1 MGRLTFDFQMPR
13 GPKSGRGDGAVTR
26 VVVIADLSGSPASD
40 SKLATV
46 RLTRIDVETFDEVL
60 RSLQP
65 RAAIPAAT
73 PDRESQVLTF
83 VSLEDFHPDALYAS
97 LDSIVE
103 LRRTRE
109 RLLNPATFAGEQAR
123 LLSDVA
129 PPSARGPVSTE
140 AEDDA
145 STLARLL
152 GGKPSA
158 TAAPAPAAAPA
169 RTSSLDP
176 MLRDLVA
183 PHIVRGPGAEQAQL
197 LDSVDAA
204 ISDEMRR
211 VLHAPEFQRIEGL
224 WLGLRKLVFEN
235 PLGAELEVFVL
246 DASREDLVADLRACA
261 GELER
266 SQLYRLLVQPSAG
279 PGGAGFSLAIA
290 DLTIRGTDEDVS
302 LLAGLGAVA
311 GQAGAC
317 LLAAADPAL
326 WGASDL
332 ALQPDRRAWSDPDPA
347 LAARMALIR
356 SSAVAPFI
364 GLCGPRILGR
374 VPYGPKTDPVD
385 SFAFTE
391 LTSDP
396 AHGDFSWL
404 NPAFGCAQLILSGVA
419 ERGWEDGPG
428 TVLDL
433 GELPHV
439 MVRRRGED
447 ALQPCAEA
455 FMDEASAH
463 RISSCGVMPFLSY
476 KNQNAVR
483 LLRLQSL
490 ANPPAPLALALPRSS
505 SH

>member
-1 MGRLTFDFQMPR
+1 
-13 GPKSGRGDGAVTR
+13 VN
-26 VVVIADLSGSPASD
+26 
-40 SKLATV
+40 
-46 RLTRIDVETFDEVL
+46 
-60 RSLQP
+60 
-65 RAAIPAAT
+65 AA
-73 PDRESQVLTF
+73 
-83 VSLEDFHPDALYAS
+83 
-97 LDSIVE
+97 
-103 LRRTRE
+103 
-109 RLLNPATFAGEQAR
+109 
-123 LLSDVA
+123 
-129 PPSARGPVSTE
+129 

-158 TAAPAPAAAPA
+158 AAPAGAAAAAPA
-169 RTSSLDP
+169 RTSSLDQ

-211 VLHAPEFQRIEGL
+211 VLHAPEFQRLEGL
-224 WLGLRKLVFEN
+224 WRGLRTLVFEN
-235 PLGAELEVFVL
+235 PVGAELEVFVL
-246 DASREDLVADLRACA
+246 DASREDVIADLRACA

-266 SQLYRLLVQPSAG
+266 SQLYRLLVQPSTG

-311 GQAGAC
+311 AQAGAC

-332 ALQPDRRAWSDPDPA
+332 ASQPDRRAWSEPDPA
-347 LAARMALIR
+347 ITARMALIR
-356 SSAVAPFI
+356 GSAVAPFI
-364 GLCGPRILGR
+364 GLCGPRLLGR
-374 VPYGPKTDPVD
+374 VPYGPKTDPVE

-396 AHGDFSWL
+396 AHGDFLWV

-419 ERGWEDGPG
+419 DSGWEGGPG

-433 GELPHV
+433 VELPHV
-439 MVRRRGED
+439 MVRVGGED
-447 ALQPCAEA
+447 VLQACAEV
-455 FMDEASAH
+455 FLDETSAQ

-476 KNQNAVR
+476 KNRNAVR
-483 LLRLQSL
+483 LMRLQSL
-490 ANPPAPLALALPRSS
+490 ANPPVPLALRG